1 MIYLAYDGSV
11 NGDWVAWY
19 AMNLARR
26 DLGLRLHV
34 IYINTDE
41 IKASAVRAK
50 GTELARTCADMGVD
64 MSLDIMPSSG
74 PGAGSVFRDLRKHI
88 PAQPGTL
95 LVCGARLKAGGRGYL
110 SGTVSEML
118 LSDKSFDVMAVRVV
132 QPGLLGAPRRFLVP
146 VAGDRSGFLT
156 ATDIL
161 LRFAPDIDRVQ
172 LLRVMMI
179 KRQLLRRLL
188 GNQAGHLRAKGWE
201 SLEGRSEELA
211 DITGLDHWKVDADV
225 RVSDDWAQDVI
236 IAANR
241 HKSHLILMEAS
252 WKNLSAKFLYGN
264 PIEVVL
270 RDAPCDVAIYRGV

>member
-1 MIYLAYDGSV
+1 VRTKA
-11 NGDWVAWY
+11 AE
-19 AMNLARR
+19 
-26 DLGLRLHV
+26 LGQ
-34 IYINTDE
+34 TC
-41 IKASAVRAK
+41 
-50 GTELARTCADMGVD
+50 TEMGVE

-88 PAQPGTL
+88 PAEPGTL
-95 LVCGARLKAGGRGYL
+95 LVCGARLKAGGQGYL

-132 QPGLLGAPRRFLVP
+132 QPGLLGAPRRFLIP
-146 VAGDRSGFLT
+146 VAGDRTGFLT

-161 LRFAPDIDRVQ
+161 MRFAPDIDRVQ

-201 SLEGRSEELA
+201 SLKGLSEELA
-211 DITGLDHWKVDADV
+211 EITAMDPWKIDADV

-252 WKNLSAKFLYGN
+252 WKHLTAKFLYGN

-270 RDAPCDVAIYRGV
+270 RDAPCDVAVYRGV